1 MQADSTAQTRIALVA
16 LLGLTLSACESASA
30 PLVPEQ
36 ALFSKGKDQ
45 RGGAMLNQQL
55 AALRQATAPFHN
67 FDKAVEAGYEV
78 EITPCWYHRELGG
91 QGYHYGKPTLIE
103 DGAVAL
109 LQPEILMYEPQK
121 NGTLRLVGVE
131 YIVPVD
137 AWRGKSPPELLGQ
150 EFHRHPVLPIY
161 ALHVWLWRHNPE
173 GMFAD
178 WNPMVSCKH
187 AAEAEDR
194 AP

>member
-1 MQADSTAQTRIALVA
+1 MQPDSSSRTRIALVA

-30 PLVPEQ
+30 PLAPEQ
-36 ALFSKGKDQ
+36 ALFSKGIDQ
-45 RGGAMLNQQL
+45 QGTAALNQQL
-55 AALRQATAPFHN
+55 AALRRATASFHN
-67 FDKAVEAGYEV
+67 FGKAEEAGYGTP
-78 EITPCWYHRELGG
+78 ITPCWYHRDLGG
-91 QGYHYGKPTLIE
+91 QGYHYGKPALI
-103 DGAVAL
+103 DGTVSL

-121 NGTLRLVGVE
+121 GGGLRLVGVE
-131 YIVPVD
+131 YIIPID
-137 AWRGKSPPELLGQ
+137 MWKDKSPPTLFGQ

-161 ALHVWLWRHNPE
+161 ALHVWLWRHNPD

-178 WNPMVSCKH
+178 WNPMVSCEH